1 MWDVTVGSQSLD
13 HQCLLMDHQVQALKT
28 IITNP
33 TRVVDL
39 PEMSSVSTTL
49 MDHQSTD
56 LEEMWLASI
65 TPTDHLIM
73 DLMLAVDPLEA
84 SSAST
89 TLITTTI
96 RNLTQAVDLL
106 EMSSASITLTDHQT
120 TRNHTRAAD
129 LLEMSSASITHTD
142 HQTIK
147 IIRNLTAIM
156 NPTHQALIQAA
167 LRQSVDL
174 TPLSWIIPA
183 VDLQE
188 AVSISMTLMVHQTIL
203 AEVPQEAFQ
212 TSTSL
217 TDHHVMDQE
226 TADWTLKSF
235 LISLTDH
242 PTIVHHRQF
251 IFLWKSTVA
260 RRDKLLADLMNL
272 MVFHLQ
278 CPMDHI
284 PRATHLRTLLIR
296 QFHRLVKPMVL
307 QSQLDMQLT
316 AHLNQILNPRFLS
329 EHQRSTMVPLLASV
343 HQNHL
348 MVHHPAE
355 VFTQKVMDMQ
365 RATIHRME
373 KATIQD
379 MATMQTSRQSKLLCT
394 INNYLKSTL
403 VLNSTMPLVW

>member
-96 RNLTQAVDLL
+96 RNLTQAV
-106 EMSSASITLTDHQT
+106 
-120 TRNHTRAAD
+120 D